1 MEPGRR
7 TIQMKKG
14 QRTRERIIAQAA
26 PVFNAY
32 GYEGATMSQ
41 LMDAT
46 GLEKGGIYRHFNSK
60 EELAMESFKFAWNT
74 VLEVRLQGLDGVPTA
89 LGKLRHIIDNFVEVR
104 SPISG
109 GCPLLNTA
117 TDCDDGNPALRE
129 LAKETLQNW
138 QQRLMRI
145 VEDGIRAGEFAST
158 TSPKI
163 TANIIISTLE
173 GSLMITRLERSLDA
187 LHDARTAL
195 YAHLETIAAKP
206 RRHAKT

>member
-1 MEPGRR
+1 
-7 TIQMKKG
+7 MKKG
-14 QRTRERIIAQAA
+14 QQTRERIIAQAA

-41 LMDAT
+41 LMEAT

-60 EELAMESFKFAWNT
+60 EELAMESFKFAWST

-89 LGKLRHIIDNFVEVR
+89 LGKLQHIIDNFIEIR

-117 TDCDDGNPALRE
+117 TDCDDGNPALRD
-129 LAKETLQNW
+129 LAKKTLRSW
-138 QQRLMRI
+138 QQRLMGI
-145 VEDGIRAGEFAST
+145 VENGIRTGEVVST

-163 TANIIISTLE
+163 TANVLISTLE
-173 GSLMITRLERSLDA
+173 GAVMITRLERSLDA

-195 YAHLETIAAKP
+195 YAYLETIASKP
-206 RRHAKT
+206 RRHSRT

>member
-1 MEPGRR
+1 
-7 TIQMKKG
+7 MKKG
-14 QRTRERIIAQAA
+14 QQTRERIIAQAA

-41 LMDAT
+41 LMEAT
-46 GLEKGGIYRHFNSK
+46 GLEKGGIYRHFGSK
-60 EELAMESFKFAWNT
+60 EELAMESFKFAWHT
-74 VLEVRLQGLDGVPTA
+74 VLEVRLRGLDDVPTA

-104 SPISG
+104 SPVSG

-117 TDCDDGNPALRE
+117 MDCDDGNPALRE
-129 LAKETLQNW
+129 LAKETLRNW

-145 VEDGIRAGEFAST
+145 VEDGIRSGEITNT

-163 TANIIISTLE
+163 TANVLISTLE
-173 GSLMITRLERSLDA
+173 GAVMITRLERSLDA

-195 YAHLETIAAKP
+195 FAHLETIAT
-206 RRHAKT
+206 RSLRHTGKRHSKD